1 MTTKSAAIFTTQ
13 ESVQATWYVQ
23 FYSTS
28 LCKNCQSEP
37 LNWCNDS
44 LICLVMSSNLKHTAL
59 NYIYLRGVAELR
71 VFILPFHWIM
81 PGCPNRVIQFVSSLF
96 RSLTCATHLLIFA
109 IVMGV
114 KWYLTAVLTYT
125 SINTNDTWNLVVIS
139 HFCFFFC

>member
-1 MTTKSAAIFTTQ
+1 MCHLPPLSNIILCNDHKICRNIHHSRICA
-13 ESVQATWYVQ
+13 SHVQATWYVQ

-96 RSLTCATHLLIFA
+96 RSLTCATHLFNICHCDGCEMVSHCSF
-109 IVMGV
+109 
-114 KWYLTAVLTYT
+114 
-125 SINTNDTWNLVVIS
+125 NL
-139 HFCFFFC
+139 HFHKH